1 MDAEAMPAL
10 SVPDPWTAET
20 LSRSRGSGEMRLR
33 RPASGAALNTGA
45 DAASGG
51 DGVLVEVRVERCT
64 AGRLRE
70 AYPVGAH
77 DVEIR
82 VAEGT
87 SPALLTEVLAV
98 LVGAIRVADPRC
110 RRAVFAAPVDRPD
123 MVAAAQAAGFRYV
136 LDVDVPGAE
145 LSLLVA
151 EPEWVTCV
159 GMDLDRVPGA

>member
-1 MDAEAMPAL
+1 MDAEVMPAL

-20 LSRSRGSGEMRLR
+20 LSRTRGSGELRLR
-33 RPASGAALNTGA
+33 RPASGTAG
-45 DAASGG
+45 AASGG
-51 DGVLVEVRVERCT
+51 DGVLVEVRVERCV

-82 VAEGT
+82 VADGT
-87 SPALLTEVLAV
+87 PPALRTEVLAV
-98 LVGAIRVADPRC
+98 LVGAIRAADPRC

-123 MVAAAQAAGFRYV
+123 VVAAAQAAGFRYV